1 MKFTISRNGGQY
13 QFWHTDC
20 EGRRHESPMHS
31 PKSLANDVK
40 EFECVA
46 CGKKGL
52 VTMPYI
58 TTGSG
63 ELTEVEQ

>member
-1 MKFTISRNGGQY
+1 MEFSISRNGGQY

-31 PKSLANDVK
+31 PKSLADGIK

-46 CGKKGL
+46 CGKKGRVAL
-52 VTMPYI
+52 PCI
-58 TTGSG
+58 STGRG
-63 ELTEVEQ
+63 TLEEVR